1 MNNYNNLPSGDLIEA
16 QKKFELSCAT
26 ENQKIPDSNLI
37 KSQEFGGA
45 ALAGTDSEV
54 NDSGKYLDYRNKFN
68 KCPSVEE
75 VLKVGK
81 LIEGLRNDKVNAG
94 L

>member
-1 MNNYNNLPSGDLIEA
+1 MSKNNLPPRGSVEV
-16 QKKFELSCAT
+16 QKKPELSCAT

-75 VLKVGK
+75 VLKVGE